1 MTFRGIIRNGQIEV
15 DPGIDLPPE
24 GTRVS
29 IEPTG
34 RKVGKRARP
43 RATDK
48 DPAFSIGD
56 RAIPMGVADL
66 AAEHDHYLYGTPKRA
81 GRTASTGRAKPARAR
96 KSAAKPGARRARKG
110 GR

>member
-15 DPGIDLPPE
+15 EPGIDLPPE
-24 GTRVS
+24 GTHVS
-29 IEPTG
+29 IEPAT
-34 RKVGKRARP
+34 RKARQRVRSRP
-43 RATDK
+43 AGK

-56 RAIPMGVADL
+56 HAVPMGVADL

-81 GRTASTGRAKPARAR
+81 TVTTPTGRAKTARAR
-96 KSAAKPGARRARKG
+96 TNAGKTGTRSARKG